1 MIELSENNESSV
13 ENQKQTF
20 ICHICEEKFEDLAF
34 EVHFPTCVKS
44 LSTSRGLKHA
54 NTVHQT
60 HKDCKC
66 DFCGKSFTQPR
77 DLKIHIQ
84 AVHEGHKDYKC
95 ASCGKSFSSVQY
107 LKKHK
112 HKKDKGQKDNK
123 CENCGK
129 SFSEARNLKIHIHT
143 VHEGYKDH

>member
-44 LSTSRGLKHA
+44 LSTSRGLKQHV

-77 DLKIHIQ
+77 VLKIHIQ

-95 ASCGKSFSSVQY
+95 ESC
-107 LKKHK
+107 
-112 HKKDKGQKDNK
+112 D
-123 CENCGK
+123 K
-129 SFSEARNLKIHIHT
+129 SFSEGGKLKNHLYT
-143 VHEGYKDH
+143 VHEVHKD